1 MLPEI
6 RTEIPGPESRRLAD
20 ELRRFESRNVT
31 FVSDSFPIFWE
42 HAEGVN
48 VWDVDGNRFLDLT
61 SAFAV
66 TGLGHGT
73 PEVRAA
79 LHAQADRLMHA
90 MGDVHPTREKAELCR
105 VLSRITFERWGAGIG
120 KTTLACSGSDA
131 VETALKTALLYTGR
145 PGVISFEGGYH
156 GLGLGALETAG
167 IPFFRDPFR
176 EQLAGFGIRLPYP
189 RTSLE
194 KTREALDSALS
205 AGNIGAVLVEP
216 VQGRGG
222 EIVPADGFLELLR
235 ERCDAHGTL
244 LIADEIYTGFHR
256 TGRLFASE
264 QAGIV
269 PDIICLGKGL
279 TSGFPLAACVGR
291 EAVMDAWP
299 ESGGEA
305 LHTST
310 FLGNPMGCAMA
321 LASIERHLDP
331 AIERQVREASAA
343 LESALQRIDSPLVSE
358 LRGIGLMRGITV
370 VDQHKQPSAE
380 LASQIVVRA
389 LRDGILLLAG
399 SPDGNVISLTPPF
412 GIEPDE
418 IELTVT
424 RIQEYLTSLAGSI
437 S

>member
-6 RTEIPGPESRRLAD
+6 RTEIPGPESRRLAA

-42 HAEGVN
+42 RAECVN

-66 TGLGHGT
+66 TGLGHGA

-105 VLSRITFERWGAGIG
+105 MLSRITFERWGAGIA

-131 VETALKTALLYTGR
+131 VEAALKTALLHTGR

-167 IPFFRDPFR
+167 IAFFRDPFHA
-176 EQLAGFGIRLPYP
+176 QLAGFGIRLPYP

-194 KTREALDSALS
+194 EVREALDSAF
-205 AGNIGAVLVEP
+205 ATGNIGAVLVEP

-222 EIVPADGFLELLR
+222 EIVPATGFLELLR
-235 ERCDAHGTL
+235 ERCDAHGAL

-256 TGRLFASE
+256 TGRLFACEHS
-264 QAGIV
+264 GIA
-269 PDIICLGKGL
+269 PDIVCLGKGL

-291 EAVMDAWP
+291 DAVMNAWP
-299 ESGGEA
+299 ESNGEA

-331 AIERQVREASAA
+331 STEDQVRRASAA
-343 LESALQRIDSPLVSE
+343 LDEALRHIDSPRVAE
-358 LRGIGLMRGITV
+358 IRGVGLMRGIAV
-370 VDQHKQPSAE
+370 VDSNGQPDAR
-380 LASQIVVRA
+380 LAGAIVVQA

-412 GIEPDE
+412 GIQPAE
-418 IELTVT
+418 IDLTVA